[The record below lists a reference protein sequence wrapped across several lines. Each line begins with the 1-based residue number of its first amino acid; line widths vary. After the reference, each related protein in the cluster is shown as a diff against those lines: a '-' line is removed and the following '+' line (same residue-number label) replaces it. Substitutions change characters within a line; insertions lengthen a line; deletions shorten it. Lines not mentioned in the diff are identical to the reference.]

1 MGIWFRRKNEKMRMV
16 LREKIKILRKWKEKN
31 CKKIGLR
38 TEENKKTEFRPRE
51 RNRKW
56 ENLIR
61 ETEKKTGI
69 TSRRMKERKCKLVLE
84 E

>member
-16 LREKIKILRKWKEKN
+16 LREKNKYIKKGKEKN

-51 RNRKW
+51 RNIENGKISYVKHRK
-56 ENLIR
+56 EN
-61 ETEKKTGI
+61 GN
-69 TSRRMKERKCKLVLE
+69 
-84 E
+84 